1 MFNNLDELIK
11 TTAIN
16 IKQNKLNY
24 QPEAL
29 NALYYID
36 YAQNKNVSEL
46 ADLKANLQKEAQII
60 REISNIEPQDL
71 HTDPSGSNLTIWISK
86 KELKSGQTPEAQI
99 IAMGEDLLGM
109 DHTDYLLLD
118 NQLLAE
124 IKAPYRTVL
133 LDSTIDLAKN
143 YDKFLVP
150 KNNHEATIINL
161 YKQIGQCLVLININD
176 GSCLTALPATAILK
190 YPDQKMIK
198 EKYQLT
204 EDVPPLYGSL
214 YNESRTAKPKLK
226 SNCISVTVREIERV
240 VKPMELV
247 QMAGLPLNRLNVDD
261 FYFSEYSGF
270 SDYNFLIGDYNYQPN
285 TEQKLRDMQAA
296 LTNPV
301 VTDTEDWRAKMG
313 WLFKTTATDY
323 LRGDLGAYLDMEIIW
338 EIDQEG
344 NFKIKTI
351 DHLSY
356 WDKILAQYQTNDL
369 AHLQEHFKD
378 CNQELGNTADM
389 DLVFN
394 IFNQGFLESHLR
406 SKRQL
411 YKQFT
416 MPKTTD
422 FQVEPVKLIA
432 KTQTVKQLKPLMPA
446 KGMNSIIKD
455 LNNSKGLVFYDQK
468 HLFNFKKRSINKD
481 DTALI
486 VKEVK
491 L

>member
-11 TTAIN
+11 TTATRIR
-16 IKQNKLNY
+16 QNKLNY
-24 QPEAL
+24 QPQKL

-36 YAQNKNVSEL
+36 YAQNRNASEL
-46 ADLKANLQKEAQII
+46 ADLKANLQKEAQIV
-60 REISNIEPQDL
+60 REINNIEPQDL

-118 NQLLAE
+118 NQILAE
-124 IKAPYRTVL
+124 VNAPYRTVL
-133 LDSTIDLAKN
+133 LDSTMDLAKN

-150 KNNHEATIINL
+150 KNDHEATIINL

-176 GSCLTALPATAILK
+176 GSCLTALPATAVLK

-226 SNCISVTVREIERV
+226 NNCISVTVNQIERV
-240 VKPMELV
+240 VKPMKLV
-247 QMAGLPLNRLNVDD
+247 QMAGRPLRRLNIDD

-323 LRGDLGAYLDMEIIW
+323 LRGDLGAYLDMEIVW
-338 EIDQEG
+338 SIDQDG
-344 NFKIKTI
+344 NFKIKTL

-356 WDKILAQYQTNDL
+356 WDKILAKYQTNDL

-378 CNQELGNTADM
+378 CNQELGKTADM

-411 YKQFT
+411 YEQFT

-455 LNNSKGLVFYDQK
+455 LNNQQGLVFYDQK
-468 HLFNFKKRSINKD
+468 HLFNFKKRSINPD
-481 DTALI
+481 DTVLI